1 MTLSRNDTAFLKGIA
16 ILLIVMHNFCHWLPG
31 CVAENEYTFEAGR
44 IGLYLQYIAE
54 GGPHLL
60 LNFFSHYGH
69 YGVPLFLFLSG
80 YGLVKKY
87 EGTITMR
94 CRYDDDALSLRC
106 ANATMTAPL
115 FPMVFHRVFQ
125 ETGAALSFI
134 WSHAVKL
141 WRLMIPAIAILWL
154 CQETI
159 GKGWHTQTDD
169 LVKMVTYTANL
180 FYNRDLIL
188 GPWWFFSLILQ
199 LYIVYRLVLYP
210 TRRWM
215 HARLGRLSPHLVP
228 SIVTLACFALQYW
241 LYYTDVRM
249 TPDWHFQ
256 LHDTSPR
263 HWDLFNYCRYNFP
276 GSMLPFVLGI
286 AMARD
291 EQWSERSN
299 DATPS
304 EAKRGPFLVTA
315 AAGTT
320 LLLLSAGWS
329 ALWQLSPI
337 FLLMALV
344 PCAALVKSEAVRRPL
359 MWVGS
364 ISAAVF
370 AIHPIVRAFTIG
382 YAKHAEQQGQWI
394 ATWGYF
400 LLYIAISLIAAWI
413 FTFITNKILTYVR

>member
-31 CVAENEYTFEAGR
+31 CVAENEYTFDAGR
-44 IGLYLQYIAE
+44 IGQYLSYISQ

-87 EGTITMR
+87 EGTKTMH
-94 CRYDDDALSLRC
+94 CATKTALI
-106 ANATMTAPL
+106 
-115 FPMVFHRVFQ
+115 
-125 ETGAALSFI
+125 FI

-159 GKGWHTQTDD
+159 GKGWHTQTED
-169 LVKMVTYTANL
+169 LVKLVTYTANL

-199 LYIVYRLVLYP
+199 LYIVYRLVFYP
-210 TRRWM
+210 TRHWM

-228 SIVTLACFALQYW
+228 SIVALACFALQCW
-241 LYYTDVRM
+241 LYYFDVRM
-249 TPDWHFQ
+249 APGWHLCMFDTTP
-256 LHDTSPR
+256 S

-291 EQWSERSN
+291 EQWHPVRPTRRTTLI
-299 DATPS
+299 AT
-304 EAKRGPFLVTA
+304 AII
-315 AAGTT
+315 GTT
-320 LLLLSAGWS
+320 LLLLSAGYS
-329 ALWQLSPI
+329 LLWHLSPI

-344 PCAALVKSEAVRRPL
+344 PMAGLVTHESVRRPL

-400 LLYIAISLIAAWI
+400 LLYIAISLFAAWI